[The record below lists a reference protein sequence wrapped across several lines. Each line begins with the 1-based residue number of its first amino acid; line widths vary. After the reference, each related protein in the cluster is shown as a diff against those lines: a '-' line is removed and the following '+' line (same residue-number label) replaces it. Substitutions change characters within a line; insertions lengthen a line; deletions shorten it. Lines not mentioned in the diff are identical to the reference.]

1 MLPAVTI
8 GPPKICLTVERDVG
22 RLPNMSLEDE
32 GVQRLRAVA
41 HPVRLQILSLLT
53 GEDMSAADIARALDI
68 TQANASYHVRVL
80 ARAGQVV
87 ETGVEKVRGGR
98 AKKYRYLPGL
108 DEPTGAGGS
117 SSSPPTDDQ
126 ALVVE
131 AYATELRRRFA
142 LRQPGGNVTG
152 TDAELWLEP
161 QVWEQVVE
169 LVHQA
174 SLLAHTSALPA
185 HSPGALRTSFTST
198 LFEMRD
204 GLEDA

>member
-1 MLPAVTI
+1 
-8 GPPKICLTVERDVG
+8 
-22 RLPNMSLEDE
+22 MSLGEE
-32 GVQRLRAVA
+32 QVQRLRAVA

-53 GEDMSAADIARALDI
+53 GEEMSAADIARELDI

-98 AKKYRYLPGL
+98 AKKYRYVPGQG
-108 DEPTGAGGS
+108 ESRETGAS
-117 SSSPPTDDQ
+117 SHSSAVDEA

-131 AYATELRRRFA
+131 VYAAELRRRFA
-142 LRQPGGNVTG
+142 LRRPEGNVSG

-174 SLLAHTSALPA
+174 SLLAHTSAQPA
-185 HSPGALRTSFTST
+185 HTPGTLRTSFTST

-204 GLEDA
+204 GREDA

>member
-1 MLPAVTI
+1 
-8 GPPKICLTVERDVG
+8 
-22 RLPNMSLEDE
+22 MSLEDE
-32 GVQRLRAVA
+32 RVQRLRAVA

-53 GEDMSAADIARALDI
+53 GEEMSAAGIARELDI

-87 ETGVEKVRGGR
+87 ETGVENVRGGR
-98 AKKYRYLPGL
+98 AKKYRYLPGQ
-108 DEPTGAGGS
+108 DEPSEAGGS
-117 SSSPPTDDQ
+117 SNSTPTDEA

-131 AYATELRRRFA
+131 VYAAELRRRFA
-142 LRQPGGNVTG
+142 LRLPEGNVSG

-161 QVWEQVVE
+161 EVWKQVVE

-185 HSPGALRTSFTST
+185 HTPDTVRTSFTST

-204 GLEDA
+204 DREGT

>member
-22 RLPNMSLEDE
+22 KLPNMSLEDE

-98 AKKYRYLPGL
+98 AKKYRYLPGR
-108 DEPTGAGGS
+108 DEPTA
-117 SSSPPTDDQ
+117 
-126 ALVVE
+126 
-131 AYATELRRRFA
+131 
-142 LRQPGGNVTG
+142 
-152 TDAELWLEP
+152 
-161 QVWEQVVE
+161 
-169 LVHQA
+169 
-174 SLLAHTSALPA
+174 
-185 HSPGALRTSFTST
+185 
-198 LFEMRD
+198 
-204 GLEDA
+204 

>member
-1 MLPAVTI
+1 M
-8 GPPKICLTVERDVG
+8 
-22 RLPNMSLEDE
+22 
-32 GVQRLRAVA
+32 QRLRAVA

-53 GEDMSAADIARALDI
+53 GEEMSAADIARELDI

-98 AKKYRYLPGL
+98 AKKYLYLPRR
-108 DEPTGAGGS
+108 DEPSEAGGS
-117 SSSPPTDDQ
+117 SGSAAGDEA

-131 AYATELRRRFA
+131 VYVAELRRRFA
-142 LRQPGGNVTG
+142 LRRPEGNVSG

-161 QVWEQVVE
+161 KVWEQVVE

-185 HSPGALRTSFTST
+185 RTSGTLRTSFTST

-204 GLEDA
+204 DRDGA

>member
-1 MLPAVTI
+1 
-8 GPPKICLTVERDVG
+8 
-22 RLPNMSLEDE
+22 MSLDDE
-32 GVQRLRAVA
+32 QVQRLRAVA

-53 GEDMSAADIARALDI
+53 GEEMSAAEIARELGI

-80 ARAGQVV
+80 ARAGQVM
-87 ETGVEKVRGGR
+87 ETGVENVRGGR
-98 AKKYRYLPGL
+98 AKKYRYLPGQ
-108 DEPTGAGGS
+108 DEASEVGGS
-117 SSSPPTDDQ
+117 SRSSPTEEQ

-131 AYATELRRRFA
+131 VYAAELRRRFA
-142 LRQPGGNVTG
+142 LRRPEGQVSG

-161 QVWEQVVE
+161 EVWEQVVE

-185 HSPGALRTSFTST
+185 HTSGTLRTSFTST

-204 GLEDA
+204 GREGA

>member
-1 MLPAVTI
+1 
-8 GPPKICLTVERDVG
+8 
-22 RLPNMSLEDE
+22 MSLDD
-32 GVQRLRAVA
+32 VQVRRLRAVA

-53 GEDMSAADIARALDI
+53 GEEMSAADIARELDI

-98 AKKYRYLPGL
+98 AKKYRYLPGQ
-108 DEPTGAGGS
+108 DESSEGVGKSGAS
-117 SSSPPTDDQ
+117 STDEA

-131 AYATELRRRFA
+131 VYAAELRRRFA
-142 LRQPGGNVTG
+142 LRRPGGKVSG

-161 QVWEQVVE
+161 DVWEQVVE
-169 LVHQA
+169 LAHQA

-185 HSPGALRTSFTST
+185 HTPGTIRTSFTST
-198 LFEMRD
+198 LFEMHA
-204 GLEDA
+204 GPEGT

>member
-1 MLPAVTI
+1 
-8 GPPKICLTVERDVG
+8 
-22 RLPNMSLEDE
+22 MSLEDE
-32 GVQRLRAVA
+32 RVQRLRAVA

-53 GEDMSAADIARALDI
+53 GEEMSAAGIARELGI

-87 ETGVEKVRGGR
+87 ETGVENVRGGR
-98 AKKYRYLPGL
+98 AKKYRYLPGQ
-108 DEPTGAGGS
+108 DESSEAGRSSGPS
-117 SSSPPTDDQ
+117 SSTEDA

-131 AYATELRRRFA
+131 VYAAELRRRFA
-142 LRQPGGNVTG
+142 LRLPEGKVSG

-161 QVWEQVVE
+161 EVWEQVVE

-174 SLLAHTSALPA
+174 SLLAHASALPA
-185 HSPGALRTSFTST
+185 HTPGALRTSFTST

-204 GLEDA
+204 DREGA

>member
-1 MLPAVTI
+1 MLS
-8 GPPKICLTVERDVG
+8 
-22 RLPNMSLEDE
+22 NMSLEDE
-32 GVQRLRAVA
+32 RVQRLRAVA

-53 GEDMSAADIARALDI
+53 GEEMSATDIARELDI

-87 ETGVEKVRGGR
+87 ETGVENVRGGR
-98 AKKYRYLPGL
+98 AKKYRHVPGRG
-108 DEPTGAGGS
+108 ESSEAGAG
-117 SSSPPTDDQ
+117 SPPTEE
-126 ALVVE
+126 ATLVVE
-131 AYATELRRRFA
+131 AYSAELRRRFA
-142 LRQPGGNVTG
+142 LRRPEGNVSG

-161 QVWEQVVE
+161 EVWERVVE

-185 HSPGALRTSFTST
+185 HAPGAVRTSFTSA

-204 GLEDA
+204 GRQGT

>member
-1 MLPAVTI
+1 
-8 GPPKICLTVERDVG
+8 
-22 RLPNMSLEDE
+22 MSLEDE
-32 GVQRLRAVA
+32 RVQRLRAVA

-53 GEDMSAADIARALDI
+53 GEEMSATDIARELDI

-87 ETGVEKVRGGR
+87 ETGVENVRGGR
-98 AKKYRYLPGL
+98 AKKYRYLTGQ
-108 DEPTGAGGS
+108 DESSKAGGN
-117 SSSPPTDDQ
+117 SPPTEEA

-131 AYATELRRRFA
+131 VYAAELRRRFA
-142 LRQPGGNVTG
+142 LRRPEGNVSG

-185 HSPGALRTSFTST
+185 HTPGTLRTSFTST

-204 GLEDA
+204 DREGA